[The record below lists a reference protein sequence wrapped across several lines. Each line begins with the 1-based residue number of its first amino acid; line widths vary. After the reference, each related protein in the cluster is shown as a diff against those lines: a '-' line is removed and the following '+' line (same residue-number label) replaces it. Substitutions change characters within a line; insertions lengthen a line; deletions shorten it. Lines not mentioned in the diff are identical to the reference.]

1 MGKIFSYSE
10 IGEGRVPTTSD
21 FSLAKDL
28 AFSALTTSIGQGE
41 VSGAAVFGS
50 VAKGAPSERSDFDL
64 LVITQEEKPL
74 DGLKGA
80 FDLIYQLTN
89 VGIEPIIIP
98 DALARRGF
106 HTMDASF
113 YIHLQKTLNDE
124 NVVGTNPLDIMVP
137 FDMPLTKVHEQYL
150 IQKLRRL
157 REGIFTHSQADEYR
171 VLQRALE
178 APINTGRR
186 TLQALYE
193 LGVVQKPLI
202 DDGKASVKRLFGEI
216 FTGTTLGEG
225 FNTLIQQD
233 DNYTTLLRGV
243 LVGDVNQSE
252 YDEQVHLMTRECI
265 PQAVTW
271 VNEISSLY
279 IGALEGNK
287 IGIEGRPGY
296 GGKER

>member
-10 IGEGRVPTTSD
+10 IEEGRVPTSSD

-28 AFSALTTSIGQGE
+28 AFSALTTSIDKGE
-41 VSGAAVFGS
+41 VRGAAVFGS
-50 VAKGAPSERSDFDL
+50 VAKGTPSERSDFDL
-64 LVITQEEKPL
+64 LMITQEEKSL
-74 DGLKGA
+74 DAVVEA
-80 FDLIYQLTN
+80 FDLIYQRTN

-137 FDMPLTKVHEQYL
+137 FDLSLTKVHEQYL

-186 TLQALYE
+186 TLQALHE
-193 LGVVQKPLI
+193 LGALEEPLV
-202 DDGKASVKRLFGEI
+202 DDSKASVKRFFREV

-225 FNTLIQQD
+225 FNSLIQQD
-233 DNYTTLLRGV
+233 DNYTTLLRAA
-243 LVGDVNQSE
+243 LAGDISQSE

-265 PQAVTW
+265 PHAVAW
-271 VNEISSLY
+271 VGDVSSLY
-279 IGALEGNK
+279 IKALEGNK
-287 IGIEGRPGY
+287 IGIEGRPSY

>member
-10 IGEGRVPTTSD
+10 IEEGRVPTTSD

-28 AFSALTTSIGQGE
+28 AFSALTSSISRNE

-50 VAKGAPSERSDFDL
+50 VAKGTPSERSDFDL

-74 DGLKGA
+74 DTVVEA
-80 FDLIYQLTN
+80 FDLIYQRTN

-113 YIHLQKTLNDE
+113 YIHLQKTLNAE

-137 FDMPLTKVHEQYL
+137 FDLSLTKVHEQYL

-157 REGIFTHSQADEYR
+157 REGIFTHSQADKYR

-193 LGVVQKPLI
+193 LGSLEEPLV
-202 DDGKASVKRLFGEI
+202 DDGKASVKRLFGEM

-225 FNTLIQQD
+225 FNTLIQRD
-233 DNYTTLLRGV
+233 DSYTTLLRAA
-243 LVGDVNQSE
+243 LAGDISQPE

-265 PQAVTW
+265 PQAITW
-271 VNEISSLY
+271 VSEVSSLY

-287 IGIEGRPGY
+287 IRTEGRPGY